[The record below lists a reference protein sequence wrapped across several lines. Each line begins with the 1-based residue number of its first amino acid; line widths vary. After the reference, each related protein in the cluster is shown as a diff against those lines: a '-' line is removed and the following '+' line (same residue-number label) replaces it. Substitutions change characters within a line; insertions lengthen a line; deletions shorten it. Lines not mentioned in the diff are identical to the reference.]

1 MPDPTP
7 GDLFPTLDRL
17 APLSPAEMLA
27 RLLGKQR
34 QHWELGERVLVETL
48 IERLRAAG
56 ESWLDEDGV
65 LDLIYNEIVLR
76 EERGDKPQLEEYLG
90 RFPQHAEQLRWQFSV
105 HEGLRECSFWKE
117 AAGAAGAAD
126 APGPLG
132 AMPPAAAGN
141 GPTTEVHPGNA
152 LPPAAPGGSWDLPT
166 LAGRPEDELPHA
178 KTVKPPP
185 GKTVP
190 PAGQDPPTLPG
201 AHATAAAGAELLPG
215 YEVLGELGRGGMGV
229 VYKARQLKLRRLVAL
244 KMILA
249 GIHAGEEDRQR
260 FLREAEAV
268 ARLQHPNVIQ
278 IYEIGEHKGLPYLS
292 LEFCAGGSLAARL
305 HGTPLPGREAAQL
318 VETLARAMHAAH
330 QQQIVHRDL
339 KPGNILL
346 TADGRLKI
354 TDFGLAKKLD
364 ERGTTQTGDVMGT
377 PSYMAPEQAGG
388 QVADVGPATDIYA
401 LGAILYELITGRAP
415 FRAATPLDTLRQ
427 VVSDDPVA
435 PSRLQPKTPRD
446 LETVCLKCLQKEPH
460 KRYATALEL
469 ADDLM
474 RFRTGESI
482 RARPVS
488 MWERSVKWARQRPA
502 IAALL
507 ALVVLTT
514 VLGFAGVTW
523 QLRQTEE
530 ARRRTAGALEET
542 EEARRRLADALEK
555 SETLLYSNHIALAD
569 REWLSNHMA
578 RVDELLDDCP
588 PRLRGWEW
596 RYLRRLCHGDG
607 LDGLPGSLSV
617 AFSPD
622 GRRLATAEGND
633 VHVRELA
640 TGADVQVLHGHASRV
655 TGVAFS
661 ADGHR
666 VAGSGDDNA
675 VLVWDADTG
684 AELFRCP
691 ALPDGLGAVAFSRD
705 GRLLA
710 AAAGSHVVVRDAATG
725 RPVHAL
731 AGHAGPVTGVAFSPD
746 GKLLASSSRDQTVR
760 LWDVADGEEAAVLR
774 GHSGDVTGVAFS
786 PDGKTL
792 VSSGEDDSIRLWDV
806 DGRREQRSL
815 LGQGGKVTALA
826 VSGER
831 GDGWLLASAGGD
843 ALQPGEVKVWNPVA
857 GRLERTFRG
866 HNGMVLSL
874 AFQPGG
880 DHLASADRSAV
891 KVWDVTV
898 DQGSRT
904 LGAPVGALNGVAV
917 SPDGQFLAAVGADS
931 AVRVWEVA
939 GRRDPVTLRGH
950 EGAVLGAAFL
960 GTTGRLASA
969 GADRT
974 VRVWDLGSRK
984 ELATLHGHTDLVW
997 SVAST
1002 PAGDRLASGGVDG
1015 TVRVWDL
1022 ADSKAAPRV
1031 LEGHTGQVNCVAFRP
1046 DGRLLASGS
1055 ADRTV
1060 RLWDPDKGRE
1070 VGTPISHAT
1079 DVTCLAFS
1087 PDGKLLASGGGD
1099 DDREEIKVWDVESGR
1114 ELLTPGAR
1122 TGKIM
1127 GLAFSPDG
1135 RRLASASQDG
1145 TIKLWETA
1153 GGQEMLTLRGHRGP
1167 VYCLAFAPDDR
1178 WIASVGKDGTVRL
1191 WDAPRPG
1198 E

>member
-1 MPDPTP
+1 
-7 GDLFPTLDRL
+7 
-17 APLSPAEMLA
+17 
-27 RLLGKQR
+27 
-34 QHWELGERVLVETL
+34 
-48 IERLRAAG
+48 
-56 ESWLDEDGV
+56 
-65 LDLIYNEIVLR
+65 
-76 EERGDKPQLEEYLG
+76 
-90 RFPQHAEQLRWQFSV
+90 
-105 HEGLRECSFWKE
+105 
-117 AAGAAGAAD
+117 
-126 APGPLG
+126 
-132 AMPPAAAGN
+132 
-141 GPTTEVHPGNA
+141 
-152 LPPAAPGGSWDLPT
+152 
-166 LAGRPEDELPHA
+166 
-178 KTVKPPP
+178 
-185 GKTVP
+185 
-190 PAGQDPPTLPG
+190 
-201 AHATAAAGAELLPG
+201 
-215 YEVLGELGRGGMGV
+215 MGV

-249 GIHAGEEDRQR
+249 GIHAGAEERQR
-260 FLREAEAV
+260 FLREAESV

-318 VETLARAMHAAH
+318 VESLARAMHAAH
-330 QQQIVHRDL
+330 QQQIIHRDL

-446 LETVCLKCLQKEPH
+446 LETICLKCLQKEPY
-460 KRYATALEL
+460 KRYASALDL
-469 ADDLM
+469 ADDLV

-488 MWERSVKWARQRPA
+488 VWERGVKWARQRPA

-514 VLGFAGVTW
+514 VGGFAGVTW
-523 QLRQTEE
+523 QLR
-530 ARRRTAGALEET
+530 ET
-542 EEARRRLADALEK
+542 EEARRHTAAALEET
-555 SETLLYSNHIALAD
+555 ETLLYFNRIALAD

-578 RVDELLDDCP
+578 RVDDLLDHCP
-588 PRLRGWEW
+588 RPLRDWEW
-596 RYLRRLCHGDG
+596 RYLHHLCHPDG
-607 LDGLPGSLSV
+607 LDRLPGSLSV

-622 GRRLATAEGND
+622 GKRLAAAEGND
-633 VHVRELA
+633 VHVRDLA
-640 TGADVQVLHGHASRV
+640 TGRDLLVLHGHASRV

-661 ADGHR
+661 ADGRR

-684 AELFRCP
+684 EQVFPCLG
-691 ALPDGLGAVAFSRD
+691 LPDGLGAVAFSRD

-710 AAAGSHVVVRDAATG
+710 AAADSHVLLRDAATG
-725 RPVHAL
+725 RPMHTL

-760 LWDVADGEEAAVLR
+760 LWDVASGEEAAVLS

-786 PDGKTL
+786 PDGQTL

-806 DGRREQRSL
+806 AGRREERSL

-826 VSGER
+826 VSADR
-831 GDGWLLASAGGD
+831 ADGWLLASAGGD
-843 ALQPGEVKVWNPVA
+843 ALQPGEVKVWNAVA
-857 GRLERTFRG
+857 GRLERSFRG
-866 HNGMVLSL
+866 HDGMVLSL

-904 LGAPVGALNGVAV
+904 LGPPGAPMNAVAA
-917 SPDGQFLAAVGADS
+917 SADGRLLASVGADGV
-931 AVRVWEVA
+931 VRVWDLAGKRGPVA
-939 GRRDPVTLRGH
+939 LRGH
-950 EGAVLGAAFL
+950 EGPVAGVAFV
-960 GTTGRLASA
+960 GTTGLLAS
-969 GADRT
+969 GGFDGT
-974 VRVWDLGSRK
+974 VRVWDVAAGK
-984 ELATLHGHTDLVW
+984 EVGTLPGHTDRVW
-997 SVAST
+997 SVAAN
-1002 PAGDRLASGGVDG
+1002 PAGDRLASGSADG
-1015 TVRVWDL
+1015 TVKVWDRPNGVEL
-1022 ADSKAAPRV
+1022 
-1031 LEGHTGQVNCVAFRP
+1031 LTLLGHDGPVNCAAFRS

-1060 RLWDPDKGRE
+1060 RLWDPVTGRE
-1070 VGTPISHAT
+1070 VRTLTGHAA

-1087 PDGKLLASGGGD
+1087 PDGKHLASGGGD
-1099 DDREEIKVWDVESGR
+1099 EDREEIKVWDVASGE
-1114 ELLTPGAR
+1114 ELFTHGGR

-1135 RRLASASQDG
+1135 GRLVSASQDG
-1145 TIKLWETA
+1145 TLKLWETA
-1153 GGQEMLTLRGHRGP
+1153 GGQEVLTLRGHRGP
-1167 VYCLAFAPDDR
+1167 VYGVIFGPDGR
-1178 WIASVGKDGTVRL
+1178 WLASVGKDGTVRL